1 VLAESQVPFAGLRL
15 QERTGFAVAVAEA
28 ALQWEVMPNIFATA
42 LVDLGDVA
50 PSLGEAVEHRVL
62 GSGLSLG
69 TRTLV
74 GPVELRVHGRSPS
87 AVLVEFSVG
96 HLF

>member
-1 VLAESQVPFAGLRL
+1 VGNVGPTFGDAVESRVVG
-15 QERTGFAVAVAEA
+15 A
-28 ALQWEVMPNIFATA
+28 ALSV
-42 LVDLGDVA
+42 
-50 PSLGEAVEHRVL
+50 
-62 GSGLSLG
+62 G

-87 AVLVEFSVG
+87 TALVEFSVG